1 MSAAR
6 LLPRLARPCARG
18 LRAPAARVALARA
31 VPRAALA
38 HASLPRRS
46 EQQVR
51 CYSDHHREPEY
62 VAS

>member
-6 LLPRLARPCARG
+6 LLPRLARPCTLG

-31 VPRAALA
+31 MPRAALA

-46 EQQVR
+46 EQLR
-51 CYSDHHREPEY
+51 LYSDHHREPEY